1 MTGTIAVL
9 KDEEQQQPVP
19 SAWRATLAAIV
30 DALRQGNYGMADLAD
45 VDPLDEDKAK
55 WIAAQI
61 RSYGATLVPLPAAA
75 WDHAACMWQCAFW
88 EVLVDLFTT
97 EEQPSDLALHVR
109 VSERAER
116 FAFQLWSVHVP

>member
-45 VDPLDEDKAK
+45 VDPLDEDKA
-55 WIAAQI
+55 
-61 RSYGATLVPLPAAA
+61 
-75 WDHAACMWQCAFW
+75 ACMWQCTFW